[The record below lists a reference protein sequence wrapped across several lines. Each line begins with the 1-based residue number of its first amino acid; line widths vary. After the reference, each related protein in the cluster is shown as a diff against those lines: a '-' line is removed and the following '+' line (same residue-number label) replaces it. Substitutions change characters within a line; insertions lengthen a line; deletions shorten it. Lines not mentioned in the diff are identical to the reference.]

1 MAKRYYILQIDSKW
15 RITLPKE
22 IRKYMGLRKGSYLL
36 IYTWNTVLIIM
47 KVNKSFY
54 EHIKR
59 LRKAKKRLKKLDKE
73 DIFKVLNRIR
83 SAKHKPSMKLI
94 NKVIKEVRA
103 RKNVKRK

>member
-22 IRKYMGLRKGSYLL
+22 IRKYMGLRKGSHLL
-36 IYTWNTVLIIM
+36 VYSYNAVLIIM

-59 LRKAKKRLKKLDKE
+59 LKKSGKE
-73 DIFKVLNRIR
+73 DVFKVLERIR
-83 SAKHKPSMKLI
+83 SAKHKPSMRLI
-94 NKVIKEVRA
+94 NKVIEEVRA
-103 RKNVKRK
+103 KKKGKRK